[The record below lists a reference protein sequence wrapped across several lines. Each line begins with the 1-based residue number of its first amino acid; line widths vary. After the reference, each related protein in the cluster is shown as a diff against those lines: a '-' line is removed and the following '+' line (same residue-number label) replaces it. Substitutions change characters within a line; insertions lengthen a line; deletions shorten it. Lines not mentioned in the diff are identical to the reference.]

1 MFPNAKFFSAFFFA
15 SVFTLICSA
24 QSVNPNFIS
33 CHDDVADT
41 VPNFIELIKSNDG
54 FYFASNETTYKYL
67 IGLKCKFSNKSAFV
81 FSCRTQDDQ
90 VSFFSQQIV
99 EKTVDVTTG
108 LPTETDQL
116 KITMYYYYKNNQG
129 QYTLAQSVRQFLTS
143 NCQTN

>member
-24 QSVNPNFIS
+24 QSVNPRSIS
-33 CHDDVADT
+33 CHDNVNDA
-41 VPNFIELIKSNDG
+41 VPNFTELIKSNDG
-54 FYFASNETTYKYL
+54 FYLASNETTYRYL
-67 IGLKCKFSNKSAFV
+67 IGLKCKFSNKSALV

-99 EKTVDVTTG
+99 EKNVDVTTG
-108 LPTETDQL
+108 LPTETDHV

-129 QYTLAQSVRQFLTS
+129 QYTLAQSVRQYQTS
-143 NCQTN
+143 NCQIN